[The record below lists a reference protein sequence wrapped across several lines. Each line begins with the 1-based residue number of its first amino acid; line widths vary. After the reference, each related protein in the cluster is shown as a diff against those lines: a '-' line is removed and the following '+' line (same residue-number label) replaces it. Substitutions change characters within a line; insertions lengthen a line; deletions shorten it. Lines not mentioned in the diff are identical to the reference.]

1 MNKQAYEH
9 MVGLALRDSL
19 SKTASP
25 VPKIFNNKILKPV
38 YRGMTDG
45 WHTLATLQLLRKA
58 KRASRERA
66 HDVIKYMYLSKLD
79 PAYKYIKNSDY
90 PVSMDKMDKIFEAIP
105 RHMRK
110 EFPMHPFDNIYAHKA
125 TSDYIRFAA
134 KHIRNAEQINSRL
147 SGLLGIGAGATGMY
161 TVNKLTDNE

>member
-9 MVGLALRDSL
+9 IVGIALRDSL

-38 YRGMTDG
+38 YRWMTDG
-45 WHTLATLQLLRKA
+45 WYTKTTLQLLRKA

-90 PVSMDKMDKIFEAIP
+90 PVSMDKMDKILDAIP
-105 RHMRK
+105 YSMRN
-110 EFPMHPFDNIYAHKA
+110 EFPMRPFEDISAHRGV
-125 TSDYIRFAA
+125 SGYIDLAA
-134 KHIRNAEQINSRL
+134 KRIRDDEHISSSL

-161 TVNKLTDNE
+161 TVNKLTDKK